1 MKAFVT
7 GGTGSIGGAV
17 ITALVA
23 RGHDVSALCRS
34 AASAQAVEQAG
45 AAPVPGDLREPKA
58 WLPALDDADAVIHA
72 GATWHDDMAAV
83 DRNMSESVI
92 EKLQGLTRTRAFIY
106 TGGCWLY
113 GATGDVVA
121 TEETPFDSL
130 PEFAY
135 SIPTID
141 AVLSNEHIRGM
152 VIHPAMVYER
162 DGGVFERIVR
172 DVERLGYARIV
183 GSETV
188 RWPLVHRDDLGVLYA
203 LMMEK
208 GQAGDAYNAATVEG
222 MPIGQITQAIVKRL
236 GCEEPPRVVDIE
248 SMRAESESTAAGF
261 ALDQQM
267 SGKKAMRE
275 LGWTPRHLD
284 VFADIG

>member
-1 MKAFVT
+1 
-7 GGTGSIGGAV
+7 
-17 ITALVA
+17 
-23 RGHDVSALCRS
+23 
-34 AASAQAVEQAG
+34 
-45 AAPVPGDLREPKA
+45 
-58 WLPALDDADAVIHA
+58 
-72 GATWHDDMAAV
+72 
-83 DRNMSESVI
+83 
-92 EKLQGLTRTRAFIY
+92 
-106 TGGCWLY
+106 
-113 GATGDVVA
+113 
-121 TEETPFDSL
+121 
-130 PEFAY
+130 
-135 SIPTID
+135 
-141 AVLSNEHIRGM
+141 M